1 MEHCNFL
8 PFPDICHLSCI
19 FLAEQDIKITFSLGP
34 KIAWYKINT
43 VCISAASSPEP
54 LSAALLTPRSHCS
67 FYRTRWFPGGFIM
80 RVFKRG
86 SLIFLPLVGVLLVR
100 PGHEKGKSFFQS
112 LAVHREC
119 VVWTLFYLKKKK
131 KSENRPNAGPVLMTP
146 EASAESS
153 AERLRQYSAQK
164 QRSRHSDTHRG
175 IDSAG
180 SHASLSRP
188 KADGVPVGK

>member
-34 KIAWYKINT
+34 KIGWYKINT

-131 KSENRPNAGPVLMTP
+131 KWKQTKCW
-146 EASAESS
+146 ASAHDTGG
-153 AERLRQYSAQK
+153 LRRELRRAPETVFRTKTEKPALWHAQRDWFRRFTRQSQQTK
-164 QRSRHSDTHRG
+164 GRWS
-175 IDSAG
+175 
-180 SHASLSRP
+180 P
-188 KADGVPVGK
+188 CW